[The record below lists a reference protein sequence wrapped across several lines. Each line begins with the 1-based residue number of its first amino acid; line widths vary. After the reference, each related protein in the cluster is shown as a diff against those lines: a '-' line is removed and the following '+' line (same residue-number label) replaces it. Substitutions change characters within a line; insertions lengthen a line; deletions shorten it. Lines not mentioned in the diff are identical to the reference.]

1 MKNNLL
7 KKVLPIAILAA
18 TASTGVQAADWLML
32 QGTEPTQQAPRAKVW
47 GFVQLQYQ
55 QTDDTKKPSSLPA
68 AAGPNQPA
76 AFNRV
81 APQLTS
87 ASSFNVKRA
96 RIGVRGNNFPLDPN
110 INYFFL
116 AEFGNNG
123 ITTGKNASQGQL
135 TDASITLNHIPG
147 ARIRA
152 GLFKTPG
159 SEKAMQ
165 AIGVYNYIN
174 FTSVVDRLLLE
185 RTFDNATGDSGR
197 NGPVGAF
204 RDTGIQVFDSFNLKG
219 WDTSYAVMIGNG
231 NGLARVDNNKDKDT
245 YLYLSTEK
253 VFGASKGPR
262 RHGLKFYAW
271 SHNGKRTLSDVGDK
285 NLTRSGLGTTYFD
298 GKYRMAAE
306 YITADGM
313 IYGGPTAGGLPAS
326 AGGTS
331 TFSVQP
337 DQAAHGYYVDL
348 GYRFHPKF
356 ELNLRYD
363 YLDSGTKNNS
373 KTGTNNDEERQFTN
387 TTLGAQYFLNK
398 KTTLIANY
406 EIRDIK
412 APGAPSAA
420 PVHKILSA
428 LDNRIGLELRVV
440 F

>member
-1 MKNNLL
+1 MKTQFM
-7 KKVLPIAILAA
+7 KKVLPLALLAA
-18 TASTGVQAADWLML
+18 TASTTAHASNWLML
-32 QGTEPTQQAPRAKVW
+32 QGTEPTNQAPRAKVW

-55 QTDDTKKPSSLPA
+55 QTDDTKLK
-68 AAGPNQPA
+68 AGPYKGKSA
-76 AFNRV
+76 AFNQI
-81 APQLTS
+81 APQLS
-87 ASSFNVKRA
+87 SSSSFNVKRA
-96 RIGVRGNNFPLDPN
+96 RIGVRGNNFPLDPK
-110 INYFFL
+110 INYFLL

-135 TDASITLNHIPG
+135 TDASVTINHIPG
-147 ARIRA
+147 ARIRV

-174 FTSVVDRLLLE
+174 FTNVVDRLLLE
-185 RTFDNATGDSGR
+185 RFFDTSTADTQR

-204 RDTGIQVFDSFNLKG
+204 RDTGVEVFDSFNLKG

-231 NGLARVDNNKDKDT
+231 NGLARVDNNKGKDT

-253 VFGASKGPR
+253 VFGNSKGPR

-271 SHNGKRTLSDVGDK
+271 SQNGKRTIDSTEK
-285 NLTRSGLGTTYFD
+285 NRTRSGLGTTYFD
-298 GKYRMAAE
+298 GKYRLAAE
-306 YITADGM
+306 YITAEGM
-313 IYGGPTAGGLPAS
+313 IYGGTKGAGLPSDGA
-326 AGGTS
+326 

-337 DQAAHGYYVDL
+337 DQAANGYYVDL
-348 GYRFHPKF
+348 GYRVVPNF

-363 YLDSGTKNNS
+363 YLDSGTKTNA
-373 KTGTNNDEERQFTN
+373 KTGTNNDEERQFT
-387 TTLGAQYFLNK
+387 TTTVGAQYFLNK

-420 PVHKILSA
+420 PVHQILDS

>member
-1 MKNNLL
+1 MKTQFM
-7 KKVLPIAILAA
+7 KKVLPLALLAA
-18 TASTGVQAADWLML
+18 TASTTAQASNWLML
-32 QGTEPTQQAPRAKVW
+32 QGTEPTNQAPRAKVW

-55 QTDDTKKPSSLPA
+55 QTDDTKLK
-68 AAGPNQPA
+68 AGPYKGKSA
-76 AFNRV
+76 AFNQI
-81 APQLTS
+81 APQLS
-87 ASSFNVKRA
+87 SSSSFNVKRA
-96 RIGVRGNNFPLDPN
+96 RIGVRGNNFPLDPK
-110 INYFFL
+110 INYFLL

-135 TDASITLNHIPG
+135 TDASVTINHIPG
-147 ARIRA
+147 ARIRV

-185 RTFDNATGDSGR
+185 RYFDTSTADTQR

-204 RDTGIQVFDSFNLKG
+204 RDTGIEVFDSFNLKG

-231 NGLARVDNNKDKDT
+231 NGLARVDNNKGKDT

-253 VFGASKGPR
+253 VFGDSKGPR

-271 SHNGKRTLSDVGDK
+271 SQNGKRTIDNTEK
-285 NLTRSGLGTTYFD
+285 NRTRSGLGTTYFD
-298 GKYRMAAE
+298 GKYRLAAE
-306 YITADGM
+306 YITAEGM
-313 IYGGPTAGGLPAS
+313 IYGGPKG
-326 AGGTS
+326 GGTPADGA

-337 DQAAHGYYVDL
+337 DQAANGYYVDL
-348 GYRFHPKF
+348 GYRIVPKF

-363 YLDSGTKNNS
+363 YLDSGTKTNA
-373 KTGTNNDEERQFTN
+373 KTGTNNDEERQFT
-387 TTLGAQYFLNK
+387 TTTVGAQYFLNK

-420 PVHKILSA
+420 PVHQILDS